1 MQNVKNTCFAIKNNI
16 SLLMAHIAA
25 KFRDDLL
32 IGIEHSH
39 KIIPECDT
47 PQITFLTIIINNY
60 RFYYNH
66 YTYK

>member
-32 IGIEHSH
+32 IGTEHSH

-47 PQITFLTIIINNY
+47 TNY
-60 RFYYNH
+60 L
-66 YTYK
+66 

>member
-32 IGIEHSH
+32 IELNIVIKSFQNAIHR
-39 KIIPECDT
+39 KLP
-47 PQITFLTIIINNY
+47 F
-60 RFYYNH
+60 
-66 YTYK
+66 